1 MIQKLRLLT
10 SQIQNKIN
18 HPKNH
23 YFHLTTTLGETL
35 ACLEATALAQIYHS
49 SEYRE
54 LSEEIG
60 ENQSFTLEKAWPHYN
75 TKSVHSKCKYALQK
89 VKLTAIIQLR
99 EHEQI
104 HRPPWAI

>member
-23 YFHLTTTLGETL
+23 SFHLTTTLGETL

-49 SEYRE
+49 SEHGE
-54 LSEEIG
+54 LSEELG
-60 ENQSFTLEKAWPHYN
+60 EKHLLTREKAWLLHN
-75 TKSVHSKCKYALQK
+75 TKAVHLKCKSVLQK

-99 EHEQI
+99 EHEQT
-104 HRPPWAI
+104 HSPPGSI